1 MSQMRISSVGCL
13 ADGRRSH
20 QIFDGSVT
28 IPVSASTPSNS
39 CQSFQLSKISGSPE
53 RGKSPMMIGRNA
65 FSPVSCP
72 SQNGDDD
79 ESARRCGMK

>member
-1 MSQMRISSVGCL
+1 M
-13 ADGRRSH
+13 SH

-28 IPVSASTPSNS
+28 IPVSASTCSSS

-53 RGKSPMMIGRNA
+53 RGRSPMMIGRNA

-79 ESARRCGMK
+79 DSASRCGMK